1 MTLEKR
7 QDAEFEFSESENSK
21 FIFHGPAWRYW
32 FFKLELFG
40 WLLVQLA
47 RVRVTR
53 AFRNLKNRFLI

>member
-1 MTLEKR
+1 MIEEKR
-7 QDAEFEFSESENSK
+7 EVAQFEFSESENSK

-32 FFKLELFG
+32 FFKVELFG

-47 RVRVTR
+47 RVRFQR